1 MSNSG
6 GITTKTLQPEA
17 VTVAAKA
24 AAPMFSLSIR
34 SWRRHDSSGR
44 IPRGFKI
51 VGRKVWR
58 VSDLERWAQW
68 EFPSRAEFEKRLAV
82 ETNEKGGRNGS

>member
-6 GITTKTLQPEA
+6 GMTTKTLQPEA

-24 AAPMFSLSIR
+24 AAPMFSLSVR

-51 VGRKVWR
+51 GGRKVWR
-58 VSDLERWAQW
+58 VSDLERWARW
-68 EFPSRAEFEKRLAV
+68 EFPDRARFEKRLAI
-82 ETNEKGGRNGS
+82 EASEKGRRNGS

>member
-6 GITTKTLQPEA
+6 SMKTNTLQPEA
-17 VTVAAKA
+17 VTVGAKA
-24 AAPMFSLSIR
+24 AAPMFSLSIKT
-34 SWRRHDSSGR
+34 WGRHDSSGR

-58 VSDLERWAQW
+58 VSDLERWARW
-68 EFPSRAEFEKRLAV
+68 EFPDRARFEKRLAV
-82 ETNEKGGRNGS
+82 EASEKGRRNGS